1 MGAYSI
7 ASGIPD
13 EDLVRRYCRGEEDA
27 FSQLYHRYRPRVMS
41 TTYRILRNR
50 QEAQDATQEV
60 FLKIHLSLSDW
71 NSDKS
76 ALSTWLYRL
85 AANHAIDCWRA
96 QRRRRAEIDKKPD
109 VAQCAAVESRTP
121 DIALEIKEYTGE
133 LQRHVDRLP
142 ELQRRFFILHYF
154 HGLKLEEIARLENRS
169 LGTVKGLLYRA
180 THSVRRHFPR
190 PSVQDRQNRI

>member
-7 ASGIPD
+7 ASAIPD
-13 EDLVRRYCRGEEDA
+13 EDLVRRCCRGEEEA

-96 QRRRRAEIDKKPD
+96 QRRRRSEIDEKSD
-109 VAQCAAVESRTP
+109 AAQCATAENRTP
-121 DIALEIKEYTGE
+121 YFALEIKECAGE

-142 ELQRRFFILHYF
+142 RLQRRFFILHYF
-154 HGLKLEEIARLENRS
+154 QGLKLEEIARLESRS
-169 LGTVKGLLYRA
+169 IGTVKGLLYRA
-180 THSVRRHFPR
+180 THSVRRR
-190 PSVQDRQNRI
+190 LLRLSAQKRQNGI